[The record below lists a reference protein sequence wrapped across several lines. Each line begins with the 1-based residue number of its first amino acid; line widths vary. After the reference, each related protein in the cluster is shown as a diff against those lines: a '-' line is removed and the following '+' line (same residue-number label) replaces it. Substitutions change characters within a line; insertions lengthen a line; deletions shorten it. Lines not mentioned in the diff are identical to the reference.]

1 MQGCLSTNFWTYMA
15 INFRDTIEIVA
26 IISAKEIGKLG
37 LPVPRAFLHCFQ
49 KGVHWT
55 AHIEEVY
62 ISIKSNLKDSKF
74 YKLGFL

>member
-1 MQGCLSTNFWTYMA
+1 MIDITKTVTC
-15 INFRDTIEIVA
+15 
-26 IISAKEIGKLG
+26 ISAEEIGKLG
-37 LPVPRAFLHCFQ
+37 IPVPGASLHCFQ

-55 AHIEEVY
+55 DQLEEIY